1 MYSKIPVYD
10 GEIDRMIGV
19 LQVKRLVLEAR
30 KKSFDQLDL
39 RELLQPAYFVP
50 ENRRTD
56 ILFKEM
62 QAGNEKLAVLVDE
75 YGGVSGMVTLED
87 LIEEIV
93 GDIREEYEEEEPEI
107 NEVEPH
113 KVYRVQG
120 GSSLFDLR
128 EKFHLKAE
136 TPTELSPDIWWSSW
150 GISRPRRRR
159 LSSSARTRPIMKSPR
174 WRTG

>member
-1 MYSKIPVYD
+1 MWRWTFNDPLDVCLDTILESMYSKIPVYD

-75 YGGVSGMVTLED
+75 YGGSVRHGHAGGPNR
-87 LIEEIV
+87 
-93 GDIREEYEEEEPEI
+93 GDCRRHP
-107 NEVEPH
+107 
-113 KVYRVQG
+113 R
-120 GSSLFDLR
+120 
-128 EKFHLKAE
+128 
-136 TPTELSPDIWWSSW
+136 
-150 GISRPRRRR
+150 GI
-159 LSSSARTRPIMKSPR
+159 
-174 WRTG
+174 

>member
-1 MYSKIPVYD
+1 MY
-10 GEIDRMIGV
+10 
-19 LQVKRLVLEAR
+19 KRT
-30 KKSFDQLDL
+30 
-39 RELLQPAYFVP
+39 LLQPAYFVP

-136 TPTELSPDIWWSSW
+136 TAYGTLSGYLVEQLGHIPSPEETPLLVSTDEADYEITAVENRVISW
-150 GISRPRRRR
+150 VTITLKDKEIKKDSDPSRDG
-159 LSSSARTRPIMKSPR
+159 K
-174 WRTG
+174 